1 MRMRLC
7 FMLFVT
13 FLLAGC
19 NSTSKVVSVTPAPT
33 TRTYRGSA
41 SVGDFLTV
49 TINPSALT
57 LTYTNHSNGDTGTIP
72 YTVNSDGT
80 YTLSDPQGNLIA
92 AYEVA
97 NYAMLIQAAKTGPN
111 HDTPAL
117 ITAVNS
123 TEIALSTFSSQAYNY
138 MQSRTR
144 AGGLQTG
151 PIS

>member
-7 FMLFVT
+7 FMLFVI
-13 FLLAGC
+13 FLVPGC
-19 NSTSKVVSVTPAPT
+19 NSTSKVASTTTPAPT
-33 TRTYRGSA
+33 TRTYRGTA

-80 YTLSDPQGNLIA
+80 YALADPRANLIA

-97 NYAMLIQAAKTGPN
+97 N
-111 HDTPAL
+111 
-117 ITAVNS
+117 
-123 TEIALSTFSSQAYNY
+123 
-138 MQSRTR
+138 
-144 AGGLQTG
+144 
-151 PIS
+151 